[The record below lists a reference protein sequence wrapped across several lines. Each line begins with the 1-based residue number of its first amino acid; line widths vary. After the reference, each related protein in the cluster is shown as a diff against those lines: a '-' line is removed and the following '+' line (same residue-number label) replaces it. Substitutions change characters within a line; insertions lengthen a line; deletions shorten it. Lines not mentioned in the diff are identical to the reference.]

1 MFSPTSPRS
10 NSRSSTSTSAK
21 IIPEKSKSLSIS
33 LFSRKASKSQV
44 MAEKL
49 DKLQCEVDSLRIVV
63 SALNRNIAEFKA
75 ELGHQKSYAESLAS
89 SIDQEGTGVRLAP
102 SPPPPPPPQYH
113 RYDSDRRDQERR
125 DRHRIDKEENCCY
138 FL

>member
-1 MFSPTSPRS
+1 MFSPTSPRSS

-21 IIPEKSKSLSIS
+21 IAPPEKSKSMSIS
-33 LFSRKASKSQV
+33 LFSRKASKSQA
-44 MAEKL
+44 MAATLE
-49 DKLQCEVDSLRIVV
+49 KLQCEVDTLKIVV

-102 SPPPPPPPQYH
+102 APPPPPQYH

-125 DRHRIDKEENCCY
+125 ERDRKNKEENCCY